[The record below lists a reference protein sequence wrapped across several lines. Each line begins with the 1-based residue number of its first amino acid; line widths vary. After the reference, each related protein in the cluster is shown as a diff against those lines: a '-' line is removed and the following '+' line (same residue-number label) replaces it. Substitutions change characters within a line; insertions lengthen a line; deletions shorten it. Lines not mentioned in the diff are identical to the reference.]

1 MTGESGTYIY
11 MAPEVIRHEQYGPSV
26 DVYSWGI
33 LLWELVHNETPY
45 DSMHLTAVQVCGW
58 LAGWPERER
67 ERDLILSALSLST
80 VFFFLLRLPPR
91 A

>member
-1 MTGESGTYIY
+1 MIVALAIQDLTGESGTYIY

-45 DSMHLTAVQVCGW
+45 GSMHLTAVQVRVLFHLLT
-58 LAGWPERER
+58 LAQYRR
-67 ERDLILSALSLST
+67 RSAF
-80 VFFFLLRLPPR
+80 VIRVE
-91 A
+91 